1 MFQNTY
7 PVFEAKRLLK
17 KEMLDNLRDFPRE
30 WFDLQYRGYSDG
42 VLSGCDI
49 KGTDTGF
56 TILPGI
62 LYYKKVP
69 YFLDKPYPVP
79 YRAEGELVYVKVHFW
94 DKAIGA
100 GGEEF
105 FSQVTV
111 DNQEPD
117 AEQELE
123 LARFKL
129 QSGARLRSE
138 YVDFYDYETEFDT
151 VNRIYVPYA
160 APGHSGIWPQICKS
174 FAKELLKIPVT
185 NAWDI
190 AFGLRC
196 LELTEAMSYETACA
210 YLNARLGRDREYTN
224 MQIYNAFKNVLR
236 EAGGRGEASE
246 YAGRKEGTLLM
257 L

>member
-17 KEMLDNLRDFPRE
+17 KDMLDNLRDFPRE
-30 WFDLQYRGYSDG
+30 LFDLQYQGYSDG
-42 VLSGCDI
+42 ILTGCDI
-49 KGTDTGF
+49 KGTGTGL

-62 LYYKKVP
+62 LYYKSVP
-69 YFLDKPYPVP
+69 YFLNKQYPIP

-105 FSQVTV
+105 FSQVIV
-111 DNQEPD
+111 DGQEPD

-129 QSGARLRSE
+129 QPGARLRSE

-151 VNRIYVPYA
+151 VNRIHAPYA
-160 APGHSGIWPQICKS
+160 APEHSGIWPRILKN
-174 FAKELLKIPVT
+174 FAKELLRNHVNNP
-185 NAWDI
+185 WDS
-190 AFGLRC
+190 AFC
-196 LELTEAMSYETACA
+196 LSCLQLTEAMPYEAVRA
-210 YLNARLGRDREYTN
+210 YLNARQGQDREYTN
-224 MQIYNAFKNVLR
+224 IQVYSALKRILR
-236 EAGGRGEASE
+236 ESGSKEKEPERSRE
-246 YAGRKEGTLLM
+246 KEGTLLM

>member
-17 KEMLDNLRDFPRE
+17 KEMLENLRDFPRNL
-30 WFDLQYRGYSDG
+30 FGLQYQDYSDG
-42 VLSGCDI
+42 ILTGCDI
-49 KGTDTGF
+49 KGTETGL

-62 LYYKKVP
+62 LYYKSVP

-79 YRAEGELVYVKVHFW
+79 YRAEGEPVYVKVHFW

-100 GGEEF
+100 GGEEYL
-105 FSQVTV
+105 SRVTV
-111 DNQEPD
+111 DGREPD

-129 QSGARLRSE
+129 QPGARLRSE

-151 VNRIYVPYA
+151 VNRIHVPYA
-160 APGHSGIWPQICKS
+160 APDHPGIWPRIFKS
-174 FAKELLKIPVT
+174 FANELLKHPV
-185 NAWDI
+185 NNSWDS
-190 AFGLRC
+190 AFC
-196 LELTEAMSYETACA
+196 LNCLQLTGAMPYEAARA
-210 YLNARLGRDREYTN
+210 YLNARLGQDREYTN
-224 MQIYNAFKNVLR
+224 LQVYGALKRILR
-236 EAGGRGEASE
+236 ESGGREESGHSPK
-246 YAGRKEGTLLM
+246 KEGTLLM

>member
-1 MFQNTY
+1 MFRNTY

-30 WFDLQYRGYSDG
+30 WFDLRYRDYSDG

-49 KGTDTGF
+49 RGTDTGF
-56 TILPGI
+56 TVLPGI
-62 LYYKKVP
+62 LYYKKIP
-69 YFLDKPYPVP
+69 YFLDKPYAVS
-79 YRAEGELVYVKVHFW
+79 YKAEGELVYVKVHFW
-94 DKAIGA
+94 DKAVGA

-117 AEQELE
+117 AGQELE

-129 QSGARLRSE
+129 QTGARLRSE

-151 VNRIYVPYA
+151 VNRIHVPYA
-160 APGHSGIWPQICKS
+160 APGHAGIWPRICKS
-174 FAKELLKIPVT
+174 FAARLLKSPGA

-196 LELTEAMSYETACA
+196 LELKEAMSYEAVRA
-210 YLNARLGRDREYTN
+210 YLNARLRRDGEYTN
-224 MQIYNAFKNVLR
+224 AQIYSAFKGILR
-236 EAGGRGEASE
+236 EAGGRGEAPE
-246 YAGRKEGTLLM
+246 RTGRKEGTLLM

>member
-17 KEMLDNLRDFPRE
+17 KEMLENLRDFPRSL
-30 WFDLQYRGYSDG
+30 FGLQYQNYSDG
-42 VLSGCDI
+42 ILAGCDI
-49 KGTDTGF
+49 KGTQTGL

-62 LYYKKVP
+62 LCYKGIP

-79 YRAEGELVYVKVHFW
+79 CRAEGNLVYVKVHFW
-94 DKAIGA
+94 DKAIGV

-105 FSQVTV
+105 LSQIMV
-111 DNQEPD
+111 DEQEPD

-129 QSGARLRSE
+129 QPGARLRSE

-151 VNRIYVPYA
+151 VNRIHVPYA
-160 APGHSGIWPQICKS
+160 APDHPGIWPRIFKS
-174 FAKELLKIPVT
+174 FAAELLRHSVT
-185 NAWDI
+185 NSWDQ
-190 AFGLRC
+190 AFCLNCLQLR
-196 LELTEAMSYETACA
+196 EAMPYETARA
-210 YLNARLGRDREYTN
+210 YFNARLGQDKEYTN
-224 MQIYNAFKNVLR
+224 MQAYRALKSILR
-236 EAGGRGEASE
+236 EAGGGGEE
-246 YAGRKEGTLLM
+246 PGRPQKKEGTLLM